1 MCVRVCKG
9 VIGACLDE
17 SFSSSYIS
25 NTKAC
30 THTQRRRDG
39 GCCTLSSTFS
49 SLKVVT
55 RPVTMVTKLWDPWPI
70 DCWQQIGGKT
80 RVLLLFDPY
89 KENSNMIGRRLP
101 SNRESERQKEG
112 GNWCSN
118 AESATKA
125 ISRVNNRPCKQMR
138 HAEIKKKK
146 KTCLTRSQPQT
157 ANPDLM
163 HTYLRSY
170 TREREREGEGERGGV
185 NARKTISK
193 QNNFIITRNMIA
205 FFFKW
210 ETFFLFWPLWISYMS
225 SLRKVKPRPLDPET
239 PSSTRLCV
247 SHNHVTCHTATLPC
261 SDLTLILRLVSSKF
275 CQQNWS
281 YTVC

>member
-146 KTCLTRSQPQT
+146 
-157 ANPDLM
+157 NVPDEISTSNSKSWP
-163 HTYLRSY
+163 HAYISTVIYSWKREGRRR
-170 TREREREGEGERGGV
+170 RERRSEREKDHIETEQFHY
-185 NARKTISK
+185 NTQYDSL
-193 QNNFIITRNMIA
+193 
-205 FFFKW
+205 FF
-210 ETFFLFWPLWISYMS
+210 
-225 SLRKVKPRPLDPET
+225 
-239 PSSTRLCV
+239 
-247 SHNHVTCHTATLPC
+247 
-261 SDLTLILRLVSSKF
+261 
-275 CQQNWS
+275 
-281 YTVC
+281 

>member
-146 KTCLTRSQPQT
+146 KRAWRDLNLKQQILTSCIHIYGHILVKERGKEKE
-157 ANPDLM
+157 
-163 HTYLRSY
+163 REEEW
-170 TREREREGEGERGGV
+170 TRERPYRNR
-185 NARKTISK
+185 TIS
-193 QNNFIITRNMIA
+193 
-205 FFFKW
+205 
-210 ETFFLFWPLWISYMS
+210 L
-225 SLRKVKPRPLDPET
+225 
-239 PSSTRLCV
+239 
-247 SHNHVTCHTATLPC
+247 
-261 SDLTLILRLVSSKF
+261 
-275 CQQNWS
+275 
-281 YTVC
+281 